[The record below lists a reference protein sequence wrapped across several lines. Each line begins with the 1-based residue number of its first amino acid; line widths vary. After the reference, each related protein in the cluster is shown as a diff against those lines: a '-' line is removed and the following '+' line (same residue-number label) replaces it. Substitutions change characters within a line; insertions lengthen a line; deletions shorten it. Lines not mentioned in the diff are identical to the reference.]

1 MTHRPKSRDPKKDR
15 HRSRITNGR
24 GRLLEG
30 IDGRSGLARRYRD
43 IAQLI
48 MADQG
53 GYDNITQARYQLI
66 RRFAAHCVE
75 AEVMEARMCRG
86 DTYDIAEHAHISS
99 TLVRIAARLGLRRR
113 LKEVPN
119 LADYLAAAGFQGHDD
134 PQYKATVD
142 EDLAEDL
149 ATMRGEY
156 VHAKDGNEEEL
167 PDKVIIDGEAS
178 NSRTMPIRRALQKPD
193 EDHSEDSD
201 PPGGEPE
208 LARDPHEFRTS
219 SSEFRDSSS
228 EDIDRGDSS

>member
-1 MTHRPKSRDPKKDR
+1 MPRGAKRPKCNDPKKH

-30 IDGRSGLARRYRD
+30 MDGRSGLARRYKD

-75 AEVMEARMCRG
+75 AEIMEARMCNG
-86 DTYDIAEHAHISS
+86 ETYDIAEHAHISS

-119 LADYLAAAGFQGHDD
+119 LADYLAAAGFQQHDD

-149 ATMRGEY
+149 ASMRGEY
-156 VHAKDGNEEEL
+156 VHAKDGHEEEL
-167 PDKVIIDGEAS
+167 PDKVVIDAEATDK
-178 NSRTMPIRRALQKPD
+178 RVVPIRRAIG
-193 EDHSEDSD
+193 SSG
-201 PPGGEPE
+201 PPGGERE
-208 LARDPHEFRTS
+208 GRGEPHEFSSS
-219 SSEFRDSSS
+219 SSEPSDD
-228 EDIDRGDSS
+228 DIDRGDSA

>member
-1 MTHRPKSRDPKKDR
+1 MGKKRPKCSDPKKH

-30 IDGRSGLARRYRD
+30 LDGRSTYARRYKD
-43 IAQLI
+43 IAELI
-48 MADQG
+48 MSDQG
-53 GYDNITQARYQLI
+53 GFDNITQARYQLI

-75 AEVMEARMCRG
+75 AEIMEAKMCNG
-86 DTYDIAEHAHISS
+86 ETYDIAEHAHISS

-156 VHAKDGNEEEL
+156 VHSKDGNEEEL

-193 EDHSEDSD
+193 EDPPEEAD
-201 PPGGEPE
+201 PPAGEREGPGE
-208 LARDPHEFRTS
+208 PHEFRTAS
-219 SSEFRDSSS
+219 S
-228 EDIDRGDSS
+228 GDDDG